1 MMIVAPG
8 ATEGDQREKKMVAA
22 AILYVIRA
30 MTKTVCQG
38 GVGEHAQG
46 IEKDGGP
53 HGDRNP
59 NKPEKGH
66 HGKIHLNERNGS

>member
-1 MMIVAPG
+1 MMIVVPG
-8 ATEGDQREKKMVAA
+8 STEGDQREKKMAAA
-22 AILYVIRA
+22 AILCVIRA
-30 MTKTVCQG
+30 MTKTVGQG
-38 GVGEHAQG
+38 GDGEHAQG

-66 HGKIHLNERNGS
+66 DGKIHLNERNGA